1 MLVVRC
7 GLFVGYLGLY
17 DWCHYIGQIDGMSK
31 LTPKQEAFARL
42 VATGKS
48 YAEAYR
54 EAYAS
59 KGKDQT
65 VHNESSKLMRNPY
78 VASRVDALIEQKE
91 RALVRKAVD
100 DRSLV
105 TNKLR
110 AWVEDGIDPKTGDE
124 PTQAQL
130 QAAQLLGRTVAMF
143 SDKQVVETNDRSP
156 DEVAAEIERRLAEA
170 NEDRQT
176 EGKPLH

>member
-1 MLVVRC
+1 
-7 GLFVGYLGLY
+7 
-17 DWCHYIGQIDGMSK
+17 MSK

-65 VHNESSKLMRNPY
+65 VHNESSKLMRNQY
-78 VASRVDALIEQKE
+78 VTSRVDALIEQKE

-124 PTQAQL
+124 PTPAQL

-143 SDKQVVETNDRSP
+143 SDKQVVETADRSP
-156 DEVAAEIERRLAEA
+156 EEVAAEIERRLAEA
-170 NEDRQT
+170 NKNSQSDGE
-176 EGKPLH
+176 PLH